1 MNCNARNCP
10 IDDCAACRQGLQM
23 KMIPNPFR
31 GAGLDIP
38 VLVDVPF
45 PSVAA
50 ERPSLLLNRCP
61 EVGKTPLIQSPELAK
76 ACGVGAVLIK
86 DERDRM
92 GLGSFKALG
101 AAYVIARDAEDG
113 KARGTT
119 YVTASAG
126 NHGLSVAAGAAAFG
140 ANAVVYVSIHVP
152 EAFAER
158 LRARG
163 AKVVRAGETYEASML
178 AAASHAETEGSVLL
192 SDSSWPGYVVIP
204 HVLMEGY
211 LVLMAEIFSQIET
224 APSHIML
231 QAGVGG
237 LAGAAA
243 AAARAHW
250 GDDPIIVVVEPEA
263 APAIFSSIA
272 EGKPV
277 FAPGPVSS
285 MGRLDCKEPS
295 LIALKGLARD
305 CDYCVTIT
313 ENEGDAGAAKC
324 ASLDLPTTPSGAAGI
339 SALLVAGS
347 EMRLDAGSRVLTIL
361 SEGSEA

>member
-1 MNCNARNCP
+1 
-10 IDDCAACRQGLQM
+10 M
-23 KMIPNPFR
+23 KIIPNPFR
-31 GAGLDIP
+31 GAGLDTP
-38 VLVDVPF
+38 VLSDVPF

-50 ERPSLLLNRCP
+50 DRPISLLARCP
-61 EVGKTPLIQSPELAK
+61 EAGETPLIQSPELAK
-76 ACGVGAVLIK
+76 ACGVGSVLIK

-140 ANAVVYVSIHVP
+140 AQSVVFVSMHVP

-163 AKVVRAGETYEASML
+163 ADVIRTGDTYEASMV
-178 AAASHAETEGSVLL
+178 AAANHAETEGAILL
-192 SDSSWPGYVVIP
+192 SDSSWPGYVGIP

-211 LVLMAEIFSQIET
+211 LVLMAEIFSQMET
-224 APSHIML
+224 TPSHILL

-250 GDDPIIVVVEPEA
+250 GDDPVIVVVEPEA
-263 APAIFSSIA
+263 APGIMESIA
-272 EGKPV
+272 AGKPV
-277 FAPGPVSS
+277 FASGPVSA

-305 CDYCVTIT
+305 CDFCVTIT
-313 ENEGDAGAAKC
+313 EDEGEAGAAQC
-324 ASLDLPTTPSGAAGI
+324 ESLGLPTTPSGAAGI
-339 SALLVAGS
+339 SALLALADQRGKLN
-347 EMRLDAGSRVLTIL
+347 LDAGSRVLTIL
-361 SEGSEA
+361 SEGPEA